1 MNDNTEGNDVKMDG
15 KIDKKNKNESNTSTP
30 SISKDNIEEIMN
42 LETMIKGYMSDLE
55 KYQEDLRDQAS
66 MLKDSFEQD
75 AEYTVAQEKVLE
87 ATRKRKVVRDRIIA
101 EPAIASLES
110 KVEDLRAEVK
120 ETKTALSDYLERF
133 FQKSG
138 LRQITGN
145 DGEIREMVTTV
156 RLVKKRD

>member
-1 MNDNTEGNDVKMDG
+1 MNDNTEDNDVKMDG
-15 KIDKKNKNESNTSTP
+15 QIDETTENESNTSTP
-30 SISKDNIEEIMN
+30 SISKDNVEEIMN

-55 KYQEDLRDQAS
+55 KYQEDLRDLAS
-66 MLKDSFEQD
+66 MLKDSYEQD

-87 ATRKRKVVRDRIIA
+87 ATRKRKEVKDRIIA
-101 EPAIASLES
+101 DPAIAALES
-110 KVEDLRAEVK
+110 KVADLRAEVK

-133 FQKSG
+133 FQESG

>member
-15 KIDKKNKNESNTSTP
+15 KIDKKNKNETNTSTP

>member
-87 ATRKRKVVRDRIIA
+87 ATRKRKEVKDRIIA
-101 EPAIASLES
+101 DPAIAALES
-110 KVEDLRAEVK
+110 KVADLRAEVK
-120 ETKTALSDYLERF
+120 EIKTALSDYLERF
-133 FQKSG
+133 FQESG

>member
-66 MLKDSFEQD
+66 MLKDSYEQD